1 MTSFMKNLRLFSPV
15 VLRLS
20 IALVFLWFG
29 INQIADPNQWVA
41 YVPDSVVNFSGL
53 AVTTIVFLNAIFEI
67 ILGSALLLGFF
78 TRWTAALLALHII
91 DIFIIVG
98 MNATGVRDFG
108 IAAATVTIWLN
119 GSDWLSLDRFMRQ
132 ESFAAPAVALP
143 NNNQTKNE
151 L

>member
-1 MTSFMKNLRLFSPV
+1 MKNLRLFSPV

-78 TRWTAALLALHII
+78 TRWTSALLALHII
-91 DIFIIVG
+91 DIFVIVG
-98 MNATGVRDFG
+98 LNATGVRDFG
-108 IAAATVTIWLN
+108 IAAATLTIWLN
-119 GSDWLSLDRFMRQ
+119 GSDWFTLDRFMRHDA
-132 ESFAAPAVALP
+132 FATPTIVLP
-143 NNNQTKNE
+143 GGTQTKSE